1 MCTEV
6 STTYMLL
13 LPPRRFQLFLMS
25 RHCWLRQQ
33 VKFSGI
39 KWFLGVVF
47 RWGGPVT
54 LNLPGIVLVI

>member
-1 MCTEV
+1 
-6 STTYMLL
+6 MLL

-39 KWFLGVVF
+39 KWLLGVVF
-47 RWGGPVT
+47 RWDGPVT